1 MSTVSA
7 TNKCTLLCHP
17 YGRSLKLGILY
28 IVYIV
33 YQHVVFP
40 FLERQYPC
48 KKTNKQKKKT
58 HVSFKEKKKGK
69 KSWFSICDLSCAF
82 TKHQRMTNLVKLT

>member
-33 YQHVVFP
+33 YQHVVLP
-40 FLERQYPC
+40 FLEGQYPC
-48 KKTNKQKKKT
+48 KKTKQKNLMF
-58 HVSFKEKKKGK
+58 HLKEKRVG
-69 KSWFSICDLSCAF
+69 FQYV
-82 TKHQRMTNLVKLT
+82 T

>member
-33 YQHVVFP
+33 YQHVVLP
-40 FLERQYPC
+40 FLEGQYPC
-48 KKTNKQKKKT
+48 KKTKQKKP
-58 HVSFKEKKKGK
+58 HVPFKEKKKGK
-69 KSWFSICDLSCAF
+69 KE
-82 TKHQRMTNLVKLT
+82 LVFNM

>member
-17 YGRSLKLGILY
+17 CGRSLKLGILY

-33 YQHVVFP
+33 YQNVVLP
-40 FLERQYPC
+40 FFWKDSTPVKN
-48 KKTNKQKKKT
+48 KKQKKT
-58 HVSFKEKKKGK
+58 HVPFKGKKKGEK
-69 KSWFSICDLSCAF
+69 RVGFQYV
-82 TKHQRMTNLVKLT
+82 T

>member
-33 YQHVVFP
+33 YQHVVLP
-40 FLERQYPC
+40 FFWKDSTPV
-48 KKTNKQKKKT
+48 KKQNKKNLTFHLKKR
-58 HVSFKEKKKGK
+58 KKGK
-69 KSWFSICDLSCAF
+69 KSLFSICDLSCAF